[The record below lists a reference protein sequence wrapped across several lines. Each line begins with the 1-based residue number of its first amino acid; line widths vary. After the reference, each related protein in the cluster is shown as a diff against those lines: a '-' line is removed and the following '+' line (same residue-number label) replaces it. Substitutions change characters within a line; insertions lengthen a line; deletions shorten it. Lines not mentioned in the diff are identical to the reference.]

1 MAPKQSKNEVE
12 TENLNQLAADNSLKD
27 PKTDRLGYAPFAKHL
42 ADSICQMTAPEGFVI
57 AVYGAWGSG
66 KSTLLNFLV
75 HYLQQQP
82 ENSQALVVPFNPWL
96 FAGDEDLTKR
106 FFDQLQSAVG
116 TLKYVPKGW
125 KDRIADLANVVSE
138 IPLPYAQ
145 AGKAV
150 ANLFDDKEKD
160 TSDLKEEVEASMEQE
175 QTRIV
180 VTIDDID
187 RLDTEEIKKLF
198 RILKA
203 IPNFTNLIY
212 VLGFDKEIVI
222 KALADVEGISG
233 EVYLERI
240 VQVDFE
246 LPIPD
251 KTLLRRLLFEK
262 LDAVLADTPKQLF
275 ERAHWGNVYFKG
287 IDPFITNIRDLVR
300 LTNQLSVTYPAVKGE
315 VNVVDFIAIECLR
328 EFCPTIYD
336 IIRKNPNFFAG
347 DADNKDFSGNALDSL
362 QDFHNEWLAEVQEQN
377 REPVKRLLSCLFPRL
392 QVVWGNT
399 EGAARQNLTSCR
411 QKAVSSLEIFPI
423 YFRMAL
429 PEGELSDTE
438 IQASLALAQ
447 DAQLFGENLVELANQ
462 KRPDGTTKVRA
473 FLERLEDYSEKEI
486 PASCISSIVQALFD
500 VGDRLLP
507 PEDEPCSMFDFGN
520 DIKIRRII
528 WQLLRRLD
536 EPVRF
541 EVLTEAMLT
550 GNAAST
556 IADAVAVL
564 AQQHG
569 KLGVSLPLPEAE
581 RLVNAERLKEL
592 EDIASNK
599 IRDAARQNT
608 LLQAPKLPENLYY
621 WRSWAGEDEVTEWV
635 QQVIADDSG
644 LADFLE
650 KFLEKT
656 VDNSESD
663 VVEKIEAYLDL
674 PEMVDRVRSLAE
686 NSELTEAQKTA
697 TGQFLQEYDTRQSG
711 QEPSTHEVE

>member
-1 MAPKQSKNEVE
+1 MAQRSNNSKVE
-12 TENLNQLAADNSLKD
+12 SENLNQLAADNSLKD

-82 ENSQALVVPFNPWL
+82 ENSQPLVVPFNPWL
-96 FAGDEDLTKR
+96 FAGDEDITKR

-116 TLKYVPKGW
+116 ALKYVPKGW
-125 KDRIADLANVVSE
+125 KARIADLANVVSE

-150 ANLFDDKEKD
+150 ATLFDGEQKD
-160 TSDLKEEVEASMEQE
+160 TSDLKEEVEASLEQE

-203 IPNFTNLIY
+203 IPNFTNVVY

-275 ERAHWGNVYFKG
+275 EQTHWGNVYFKG
-287 IDPFITNIRDLVR
+287 IDRFITNIRDLVR

-347 DADNKDFSGNALDSL
+347 DANNKDFT
-362 QDFHNEWLAEVQEQN
+362 DFHNEWLAEVQEQN

-423 YFRMAL
+423 YFRLAL

-447 DAQLFGENLVELANQ
+447 DAQLFGENLVELAHQ

-507 PEDEPCSMFDFGN
+507 PEDQPCSMFDFGN

-541 EVLTEAMLT
+541 EVLTSALSQ
-550 GNAAST
+550 GKAVAT

-569 KLGVSLPLPEAE
+569 KLGVSLPVPEAE
-581 RLVNAERLKEL
+581 RLVNAELLKEL

-599 IRDAARQNT
+599 IQDAARQNT
-608 LLQAPKLPENLYY
+608 A
-621 WRSWAGEDEVTEWV
+621 
-635 QQVIADDSG
+635 
-644 LADFLE
+644 
-650 KFLEKT
+650 
-656 VDNSESD
+656 
-663 VVEKIEAYLDL
+663 
-674 PEMVDRVRSLAE
+674 
-686 NSELTEAQKTA
+686 
-697 TGQFLQEYDTRQSG
+697 
-711 QEPSTHEVE
+711 H